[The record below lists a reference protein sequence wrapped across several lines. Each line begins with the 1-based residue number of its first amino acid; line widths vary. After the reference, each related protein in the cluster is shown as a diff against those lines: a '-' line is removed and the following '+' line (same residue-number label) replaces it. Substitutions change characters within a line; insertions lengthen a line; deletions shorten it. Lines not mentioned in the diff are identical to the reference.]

1 MRLTASERMPEGSLA
16 KPRRAGCNG
25 PMNIPTLLL
34 VATVLLT
41 TCGDVRAQSIP
52 IPRPKPETAAASGA
66 VPVPRPKPGRPA
78 DPTDEPAPVP
88 PAVWTE
94 TQVADAL
101 AACKTQLAGLDLAY
115 EPIDR
120 LGGPDGCGAAAP
132 VELTRVADVD
142 IVPPAKVTCS
152 MARQLFLWVSQTV
165 QPEAQSRLGTRVT
178 AIRNAASYVCRGR
191 NNQKGG
197 KLSEHGRANALDMSG
212 FSFGKTKEISIGD
225 GWGETPVIGVSSK
238 GSFLEAVRIG
248 ACKQFATVLGPGSDA
263 YHGDHF
269 HVDAIQRKNDYR
281 ICQ

>member
-52 IPRPKPETAAASGA
+52 IPRPKPETAANSEA

-115 EPIDR
+115 EPIDS

>member
-1 MRLTASERMPEGSLA
+1 
-16 KPRRAGCNG
+16 
-25 PMNIPTLLL
+25 MNIATLFL
-34 VATVLLT
+34 VPAVLLT
-41 TCGDVRAQSIP
+41 ACGDVQAQTIP
-52 IPRPKPETAAASGA
+52 IPRPKPGQ
-66 VPVPRPKPGRPA
+66 PQPA
-78 DPTDEPAPVP
+78 QSLDEPAPVP

-94 TQVADAL
+94 TQVAEAL
-101 AACKTQLAGLDLAY
+101 AACNTQLAGLDIAYTPLAS
-115 EPIDR
+115 
-120 LGGPDGCGAAAP
+120 LGSPDGCGAAAP
-132 VELTRVADVD
+132 VELTRVADVT

-152 MARQLFLWVSQTV
+152 MARQLFLWVSQSV
-165 QPEAQSRLGTRVT
+165 QPEAQARLGTRVT

-212 FSFGKTKEISIGD
+212 FSFARTKDISIGD

-238 GSFLEAVRIG
+238 GSFLEAIRSG

>member
-1 MRLTASERMPEGSLA
+1 MASERMPDGSLA

-25 PMNIPTLLL
+25 LMNIPTLLL
-34 VATVLLT
+34 ISTMLLA
-41 TCGDVRAQSIP
+41 TCGDVRAQAIP
-52 IPRPKPETAAASGA
+52 IPRPKPETAATSNA
-66 VPVPRPKPGRPA
+66 VPVPRPKPSQPA
-78 DPTDEPAPVP
+78 QALDEAAPVT

-101 AACKTQLAGLDLAY
+101 AACKTQLAGLDIAY
-115 EPIDR
+115 QPIAS

-152 MARQLFLWVSQTV
+152 MAKQLFLWVSQSV

-212 FSFGKTKEISIGD
+212 FSFGKTKDISIGD
-225 GWGETPVIGVSSK
+225 GWGESPVIGVSSK
-238 GSFLEAVRIG
+238 GSFLEAVRSG